1 MALSPVA
8 FLVVLACALT
18 WTSFDVLR
26 RYLLE
31 ELEPI
36 PLVFLLTGLQVPL
49 FAVWAAVEGEWGFGA
64 GYWLPGLVSVVLN
77 IVANVWFV
85 MAIKISPLSLTIP
98 MLSFTPVFTTLLAD
112 LLLGEEPGPYQVLG
126 IVLVVVGAL
135 ALNLRPEPGG
145 TVSALLRKMLHEK
158 GPLLMLGVA
167 LLWSLTP
174 PLDKLAMAE
183 SGSALHGLVL
193 SAGVALGLGLY
204 LAVRGRL
211 GQVRAA
217 TRRPGLVVA
226 ALAASAGAL
235 ALQLIAIRIVLV
247 AIVETVK
254 RGVGNIAAVAV
265 GALLFEERVVAW
277 QWGAVV
283 VMAAGV
289 ALILL

>member
-1 MALSPVA
+1 MAISPVA

-26 RYLLE
+26 RVLLE
-31 ELEPI
+31 DLEPI

-49 FAVWAAVEGEWGFGA
+49 FALWSAVEGEWSVGA
-64 GYWLPGLVSVVLN
+64 GYWLPGLTSVAIN

-85 MAIKISPLSLTIP
+85 MAIKVSPLSLTIP

-112 LLLGEEPGPYQVLG
+112 LMLGEEPGSYQVLG
-126 IVLVVVGAL
+126 IALVVVGAL

-145 TVSALLRKMLHEK
+145 TFGDLLRRMLHEK

-211 GQVRAA
+211 GQVRPAA
-217 TRRPGLVVA
+217 RRPWLVAA

-235 ALQLIAIRIVLV
+235 ALQLVAIRIVLV

-265 GALLFEERVVAW
+265 GAVLFKERVVAW

>member
-1 MALSPVA
+1 MALSPLA

-31 ELEPI
+31 DLEPI

-49 FAVWAAVEGEWGFGA
+49 FALWAAVEGTWTIGD
-64 GYWLPGLVSVVLN
+64 GYWLPGLISVALN

-98 MLSFTPVFTTLLAD
+98 MLSFTPVFTTLVAD
-112 LLLGEEPGPYQVLG
+112 LLLGEEPGTYQVLG
-126 IVLVVVGAL
+126 IGLVVVGAL

-145 TVSALLRKMLHEK
+145 TIKDLLRKILHEK

-183 SGSALHGLVL
+183 TGSALHGLVL
-193 SAGVALGLGLY
+193 STGVALGLGLY
-204 LAVRGRL
+204 LTVRGRL
-211 GQVRAA
+211 GQVRSAA
-217 TRRPGLVVA
+217 RRPWLVVA

-265 GALLFEERVVAW
+265 GAILFKERVVAW

-283 VMAAGV
+283 VMAVGV

>member
-8 FLVVLACALT
+8 FLVVLACALA

-26 RYLLE
+26 RLLLE
-31 ELEPI
+31 DVEPI

-49 FAVWAAVEGEWGFGA
+49 FAVWAAVEGQWSLGD
-64 GYWLPGLVSVVLN
+64 GYWLPGLASVALN
-77 IVANVWFV
+77 ILANVWFV
-85 MAIKISPLSLTIP
+85 VAIKISPLSLTIP
-98 MLSFTPVFTTLLAD
+98 MLSFTPVFTTLLAVPM
-112 LLLGEEPGPYQVLG
+112 LGEEPGPYQALG
-126 IVLVVVGAL
+126 IALVVVGAM
-135 ALNLRPEPGG
+135 ALNLRPEKGG
-145 TVSALLRKMLHEK
+145 TVGSVVRTMVHER

-167 LLWSLTP
+167 LCWSITP

-183 SGSALHGLVL
+183 TGSALHGLVL
-193 SAGVALGLGLY
+193 SVGVSLGLGLY
-204 LAVRGRL
+204 LAARGRL
-211 GQVRAA
+211 GQVRSAV
-217 TRRPGLVVA
+217 RRPGLLLA

-265 GALLFEERVVAW
+265 GAVLFRERVVAW